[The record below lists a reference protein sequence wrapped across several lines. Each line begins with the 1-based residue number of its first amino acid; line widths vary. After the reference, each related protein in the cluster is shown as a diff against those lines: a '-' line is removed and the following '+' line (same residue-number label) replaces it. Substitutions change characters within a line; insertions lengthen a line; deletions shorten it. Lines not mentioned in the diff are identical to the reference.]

1 MVDTQC
7 DAMKIECLPKLSPS
21 IFKVVG
27 SHLNPRPFA
36 EYTVDVTQAPK
47 RVKQSTMKM
56 HRRME
61 EVKFYTML
69 TLAHI

>member
-1 MVDTQC
+1 MVDTKC
-7 DAMKIECLPKLSPS
+7 DAMEIECLPKLSPS
-21 IFKVVG
+21 ICKVMG

-36 EYTVDVTQAPK
+36 EYTVDLTQAPK

-61 EVKFYTML
+61 EVKFHKMI